1 MKAQRGVGI
10 DVALAD
16 LEKAAACGKN
26 GNALLEE
33 GAGQGIEYDIDAA
46 AIGSPSDVIREGER
60 SRVEYMLDP
69 ASIEI
74 ASLLLAAGGRENVRA
89 LRLGDADG
97 RQPDPSRRGMD
108 QHAFAGL
115 EAGKRHERIV
125 RRRKGDRNRGGR
137 GERQP
142 AGDRKDLVDS
152 DSDVGRETS
161 GRHRDHA
168 LADPTAVHAFADRR
182 NDAGAF
188 E

>member
-16 LEKAAACGKN
+16 LQKAAACGKN
-26 GNALLEE
+26 GNTLLKE
-33 GAGQGIEYDIDAA
+33 GAGQRIEYDIDAA
-46 AIGSPSDVIREGER
+46 AIGFPSHVIREGER

-74 ASLLLAAGGRENVRA
+74 ASLLLAAGGRENGRA
-89 LRLGDADG
+89 LRMGDADR
-97 RQPDPSRRGMD
+97 RQPDPPPRGTD
-108 QHAFAGL
+108 PHASAGV

-142 AGDRKDLVDS
+142 AGDRED
-152 DSDVGRETS
+152 
-161 GRHRDHA
+161 
-168 LADPTAVHAFADRR
+168 
-182 NDAGAF
+182 
-188 E
+188 

>member
-26 GNALLEE
+26 RNALLKE

-46 AIGSPSDVIREGER
+46 AIGFPSHVIREGER

-89 LRLGDADG
+89 LRLGDADR

-108 QHAFAGL
+108 RSRKRLPPPATIGQDQPESDKRAGL
-115 EAGKRHERIV
+115 CRQCLD
-125 RRRKGDRNRGGR
+125 RRRK
-137 GERQP
+137 
-142 AGDRKDLVDS
+142 A
-152 DSDVGRETS
+152 
-161 GRHRDHA
+161 
-168 LADPTAVHAFADRR
+168 
-182 NDAGAF
+182 
-188 E
+188 